1 MTDILHLI
9 EELLDI
15 SRKSTGGA
23 DLTAATGEL
32 LAQGLGADRWEFRR
46 PGRPADRTAGDDPL
60 EVPDHQDLTD
70 ADIEAL
76 LAASE
81 TRFLPAASGD
91 RPSLLVVPVP
101 AAEGAAGACL
111 LSWDHPSSAGPLDPR
126 SGRTL
131 VMTISMISANETLRS
146 RTGTMT
152 REREKHLQEMWTLQE
167 MNNALQGTLQLNR
180 ILKMILAGATTE
192 MGLGFNRAALFL
204 LNERTGLLQGMM
216 GVGPDS
222 AEEAEQIW
230 ESLSRHSDLSLSR
243 QIELHAGN
251 QPRESLFDARI
262 KGMRIPVTPGG
273 GTLSHCVTAR
283 TTERVEGP
291 DHDPPPE
298 IELSQRLS
306 MSVFAA
312 TPIISR
318 NQVFGLMVVDNIFD
332 GKPITD
338 YDLRLLSMFSGQ
350 AGLAIANAKEHR
362 AHQRAAEELSI
373 AREQLL
379 QTERLALLG
388 EIAAGLAHEI
398 RNPLVTI
405 GGFARRL
412 EKKLL
417 PPDPNQ
423 RYAGIIAGEVHRL
436 EEFLDEIL
444 LFGKDRQPIK
454 TPLQLNDIIRESVQ
468 LFSLNLSEAGITVRT
483 ILSDRLPTVNADA
496 SQLKQVFVNLFSN
509 ALDAMPEGGELT
521 VESSFDHGPSTA
533 AIVSVSDNGGGV
545 EPEVLGNIFNPFY
558 TTKSGGHGLGLALSQ
573 RIVTDHAGRLSVVNH
588 PGRGLTFTISLP
600 LPDSNN

>member
-1 MTDILHLI
+1 
-9 EELLDI
+9 
-15 SRKSTGGA
+15 
-23 DLTAATGEL
+23 
-32 LAQGLGADRWEFRR
+32 
-46 PGRPADRTAGDDPL
+46 
-60 EVPDHQDLTD
+60 
-70 ADIEAL
+70 
-76 LAASE
+76 
-81 TRFLPAASGD
+81 
-91 RPSLLVVPVP
+91 
-101 AAEGAAGACL
+101 
-111 LSWDHPSSAGPLDPR
+111 
-126 SGRTL
+126 
-131 VMTISMISANETLRS
+131 
-146 RTGTMT
+146 
-152 REREKHLQEMWTLQE
+152 
-167 MNNALQGTLQLNR
+167 
-180 ILKMILAGATTE
+180 
-192 MGLGFNRAALFL
+192 
-204 LNERTGLLQGMM
+204 
-216 GVGPDS
+216 
-222 AEEAEQIW
+222 
-230 ESLSRHSDLSLSR
+230 
-243 QIELHAGN
+243 
-251 QPRESLFDARI
+251 
-262 KGMRIPVTPGG
+262 
-273 GTLSHCVTAR
+273 
-283 TTERVEGP
+283 
-291 DHDPPPE
+291 
-298 IELSQRLS
+298 

-338 YDLRLLSMFSGQ
+338 YDLRLLAMFSGQ
-350 AGLAIANAKEHR
+350 AGLAIANSKEHR

-373 AREQLL
+373 ARDQLL
-379 QTERLALLG
+379 QTERLALIG

-509 ALDAMPEGGELT
+509 ALDAMPEGGELA
-521 VESSFDHGPSTA
+521 VESSFDHGPPTA